1 MVASADTLEPA
12 LDSPRKLDPGL
23 ARSDRIFF
31 ASARSIG
38 LLVLVITG
46 SIGAFLGIQLL
57 PTIQHYG
64 FRFFTE
70 ENWNPELNVAGIAAA
85 AVGTI
90 EVAVISLCVAFPLAL
105 MTALYITEYAPR
117 RIKSVLVSL
126 VDLMAMVPSIAYGLW
141 GFFLLEPRAKD
152 VARWLAEWFSWI
164 PLFRVHTVAGFG
176 AHSPSWAQTSFTG
189 SMFIAGVVVA
199 MMVTPIACA
208 VMRGVFA
215 QTPASER
222 EAALALG
229 STKWGEIRSVVLPFG
244 RGGIIGGTMLGLGRA
259 LGETIAVLLTISTAY
274 NIKIRI
280 LEIGGQTI
288 SALIASLFGDST
300 GDQIDALLA
309 AGFVLFMMTLL
320 VNIIA
325 GMLITRSRSGA
336 ATDI

>member
-1 MVASADTLEPA
+1 MVASAETLEPS
-12 LDSPRKLDPGL
+12 LDLPRTIDPGL
-23 ARSDRIFF
+23 PRSDRVFF
-31 ASARSIG
+31 GSARSVG
-38 LLVLVITG
+38 LLVLLITG
-46 SIGAFLGIQLL
+46 SIGIFLGIQLI

-64 FRFFTE
+64 FRFFIE
-70 ENWNPELNVAGIAAA
+70 EDWNPERNIAGIAAA
-85 AVGTI
+85 AVGTV
-90 EVAVISLCVAFPLAL
+90 EVALIALSVAFPLAL
-105 MTALYITEYAPR
+105 LTALYITEYAPR
-117 RIKSVLVSL
+117 RIKSLLVSL

-141 GFFLLEPRAKD
+141 GFFLLQPRLKD
-152 VARWLAEWFSWI
+152 VSRWLAEWFGWF
-164 PLFRVHTVAGFG
+164 PLFHVNTVAGFG
-176 AHSPSWAQTSFTG
+176 PHSPSWAQTSFTG

-215 QTPASER
+215 QTPAGER

-244 RGGIIGGTMLGLGRA
+244 RGGVIGGTMLGLGRA
-259 LGETIAVLLTISTAY
+259 LGETIAVLLIISTAY
-274 NIKIRI
+274 NIKIRV

-300 GDQIDALLA
+300 STQLSALLA

-320 VNIIA
+320 VNVIA
-325 GMLITRSRSGA
+325 AQLITRSRSGA